1 VNAEARRRIGHAVE
15 KDAQAWWRMG
25 RQRARANDECGAPME
40 EGGAWIECV
49 VRGNTF
55 GAARSGDGSAALL
68 EQKRALGRIE

>member
-1 VNAEARRRIGHAVE
+1 
-15 KDAQAWWRMG
+15 
-25 RQRARANDECGAPME
+25 ME